1 MTGKTTHYGED
12 LQKAV
17 LAGVE
22 ELAKAVSCTLG
33 PKGRNVIIPASIEGA
48 VPHITKDGV
57 TVAKSISFSDEMKN
71 AGAALVKD
79 VASRV
84 VEEAGDG
91 TTTSVV
97 LAARLIKDGYKYVNL
112 GYSSVLL
119 KRGMDIAVNDIVGE
133 IKKFARPI
141 GEDIDKIRNVATLSA
156 NNDPEIGNIIA
167 EAMQSVGKDG
177 IITVETGTGVG
188 EMRIRKT
195 EGMMFDKGWLA
206 PIFVTDADKME
217 ASYQN
222 PNILIVDDNINSS
235 RDILEILRWSLEQNR
250 PLVIIAN
257 DVAGDA
263 LQALLL
269 NRMRSNVA
277 VLPIKAP
284 MFGDNRT
291 EKLEDI
297 AVMTG
302 GIVVSPKAGMKLAS
316 FDPAWLGTCEKI
328 TAGKDSTLILNGK
341 GDPEMIEAKA
351 SLIRNQIAECEDE
364 WDREQL
370 QKRLAALTGGAAV
383 IEVNAISEVEM
394 KEKKD
399 RVDDALAA
407 TRAAIQE
414 GIVDGG
420 GCTFVWIAENLK
432 RDYEND
438 LPMDFEDMKQG
449 YFLVINA
456 LYEPLKTICK
466 NAGVNA
472 DSVLEMVS
480 GKANP
485 NGIMEDGLIYD
496 ALTNSYLTDNSK
508 IIDPAKVLRS
518 AIENAVS
525 VASTLITTECIVVNE
540 PVESSK

>member
-48 VPHITKDGV
+48 IPHITKDGV
-57 TVAKSISFSDEMKN
+57 TVAKSISFSDEIKN

-79 VASRV
+79 VAARV

-97 LAARLIKDGYKYVNL
+97 LAARLIKEGYKFVNL
-112 GYSSVLL
+112 GYSPVLL
-119 KRGMDIAVNDIVGE
+119 KRGMDMAVKDIVKE
-133 IKKFARPI
+133 IARYARPV
-141 GEDIDKIRNVATLSA
+141 GEDINQIRNVATLSA
-156 NNDPEIGNIIA
+156 NNDPEIGDIIA
-167 EAMQSVGKDG
+167 EAIQAVGRDG

-188 EMRIRKT
+188 EMKIRKT

-206 PIFVTDADKME
+206 PIFVTDADRME

-250 PLVIIAN
+250 PLVVIAN
-257 DVAGDA
+257 DIAGDA

-284 MFGDNRT
+284 MFGENRT

-297 AVMTG
+297 AIMTG
-302 GIVVSPKAGMKLAS
+302 GIVVSPKAGMKLSS
-316 FDPAWLGTCEKI
+316 FDPEWLGTCEKI
-328 TAGKDSTLILNGK
+328 TSGKDSTLILNGK
-341 GDPEMIEAKA
+341 GNPDMIEAKA
-351 SLIRNQIAECEDE
+351 SLIRNQIAECDDE

-394 KEKKD
+394 KERKD

-407 TRAAIQE
+407 TKAAIQE

-420 GCTFVWIAENLK
+420 GCTFAWIADDLK
-432 RDYEND
+432 RRYNDD
-438 LPMDFEDMKQG
+438 LPMDYMDMNQG
-449 YFLVINA
+449 YFIVINA

-472 DSVLEMVS
+472 DSVLEMVC
-480 GKANP
+480 GRNNP
-485 NGIMEDGLIYD
+485 NGVMEDGVIYD
-496 ALTNSYLTDNSK
+496 ALSNSYLTDNSK

-518 AIENAVS
+518 AIENAES
-525 VASTLITTECIVVNE
+525 IASTLITTECIVINE
-540 PVESSK
+540 PEIAK

>member
-79 VASRV
+79 VAARV

-97 LAARLIKDGYKYVNL
+97 LAARLIKEGYKFVNL
-112 GYSSVLL
+112 GYSPVLL
-119 KRGMDIAVNDIVGE
+119 KRGMDMAVKDIVKE
-133 IKKFARPI
+133 IARYARPV
-141 GEDIDKIRNVATLSA
+141 GENIKQIRNVATLSA
-156 NNDPEIGNIIA
+156 NNDPEIGCIIA
-167 EAMQSVGKDG
+167 DAMQVVGRDG

-188 EMRIRKT
+188 EMKIRKT

-206 PIFVTDADKME
+206 PIFITDADRME

-250 PLVIIAN
+250 PLVVIAN
-257 DVAGDA
+257 DIAGDA

-284 MFGDNRT
+284 MFGENRT

-297 AVMTG
+297 AIMTG
-302 GIVVSPKAGMKLAS
+302 GTVVSPKAGMKLSS
-316 FDPAWLGTCEKI
+316 FDPEWLGTCEKI
-328 TAGKDSTLILNGK
+328 TSGKDSTLILNGK
-341 GDPEMIEAKA
+341 GNPDMIEAKA
-351 SLIRNQIAECEDE
+351 SLIRNQIAECDDE

-407 TRAAIQE
+407 TKAAIQE

-420 GCTFVWIAENLK
+420 GCTFAWIADDLK
-432 RDYEND
+432 RRYNDD
-438 LPMDFEDMKQG
+438 LPMDYMDMNQG
-449 YFLVINA
+449 YFIVINA

-466 NAGVNA
+466 NAGVNV
-472 DSVLEMVS
+472 DSVLERICGRS
-480 GKANP
+480 NP
-485 NGIMEDGLIYD
+485 NRMVENRMVYD
-496 ALTNSYLTDNSK
+496 ALSGSFFADNDK

-518 AIENAVS
+518 AIENAES
-525 VASTLITTECIVVNE
+525 IASTLITTECIVINE
-540 PVESSK
+540 PEIAK